1 MSGIGEIKI
10 YWKKRKEKPS
20 VEAIKELAKDNDIEI
35 YNAPLEIFKNILEHF
50 KNYDWKIYEDEN
62 SEIPLNK
69 KMYWLNED
77 ILTQGLSSVYYI
89 FISTKQDR
97 YPFAY
102 AVLRR

>member
-1 MSGIGEIKI
+1 MVGEKKI
-10 YWKKRKEKPS
+10 YWRKRKHKLT
-20 VEAIKELAKDNDIEI
+20 VQELQALTENNDIEI
-35 YNAPLEIFKNILEHF
+35 YNAPVEIFKKILERF

-69 KMYWLNED
+69 KMYWLNEE
-77 ILTQGLSSVYYI
+77 ILTQGLSSIHYI

-97 YPFAY
+97 KPFAY